1 MGDQHDAIEELMSL
15 SPFEMRNLLHH
26 IMAGD
31 EFHIDVQHSV
41 SHSFYNVVSEREA
54 GVSKVVKQNLSVL
67 RRLKMFCIFINISIT
82 TSFVYL
88 EFYGKSKRR

>member
-54 GVSKVVKQNLSVL
+54 GVSKVMKE
-67 RRLKMFCIFINISIT
+67 INIVFS
-82 TSFVYL
+82 
-88 EFYGKSKRR
+88 RD

>member
-54 GVSKVVKQNLSVL
+54 GVSKVVKQILSFLGRFTLTKCFVL
-67 RRLKMFCIFINISIT
+67 SRL
-82 TSFVYL
+82 V
-88 EFYGKSKRR
+88 